1 MRKMFITLAATS
13 ALALGACQSPAA
25 DKVED
30 QAEAQADVID
40 DQADAMPE
48 GPAKEAM
55 ENKADVVEEMGEEK
69 ANAMDDNGEIAPSE
83 TGVGDTPRSKTAVP
97 KQAGRRALGLDSG
110 ALCRVAATFQ
120 RFMTSCD
127 PRHHFVILSPLWGRC
142 GRSVS
147 ALLRHGLPSRRR

>member
-1 MRKMFITLAATS
+1 MRKFVIALAATS

-30 QAEAQADVID
+30 QAEAQADAID

-55 ENKADVVEEMGEEK
+55 EKKADVVEEQGEEK

-83 TGVGDTPRSKTAVP
+83 TGVGDTQPPAEAK
-97 KQAGRRALGLDSG
+97 K
-110 ALCRVAATFQ
+110 
-120 RFMTSCD
+120 
-127 PRHHFVILSPLWGRC
+127 
-142 GRSVS
+142 
-147 ALLRHGLPSRRR
+147 

>member
-1 MRKMFITLAATS
+1 MRKMFIALAVTS

-55 ENKADVVEEMGEEK
+55 EDKADAVEAAGEEK

-83 TGVGDTPRSKTAVP
+83 VGA
-97 KQAGRRALGLDSG
+97 
-110 ALCRVAATFQ
+110 
-120 RFMTSCD
+120 D
-127 PRHHFVILSPLWGRC
+127 P
-142 GRSVS
+142 
-147 ALLRHGLPSRRR
+147 AKK

>member
-1 MRKMFITLAATS
+1 MKKIFISVVATS

-30 QAEAQADVID
+30 QAEAKAEVID

-55 ENKADVVEEMGEEK
+55 EQKADVVEEQGEEK

-83 TGVGDTPRSKTAVP
+83 SGVGDTQK
-97 KQAGRRALGLDSG
+97 K
-110 ALCRVAATFQ
+110 
-120 RFMTSCD
+120 
-127 PRHHFVILSPLWGRC
+127 
-142 GRSVS
+142 
-147 ALLRHGLPSRRR
+147 

>member
-30 QAEAQADVID
+30 QAEAKADAID

-55 ENKADVVEEMGEEK
+55 EQKADVVEEMGEEK
-69 ANAMDDNGEIAPSE
+69 ANAMDDKGEIAPSE
-83 TGVGDTPRSKTAVP
+83 TGVGDTQK
-97 KQAGRRALGLDSG
+97 K
-110 ALCRVAATFQ
+110 
-120 RFMTSCD
+120 
-127 PRHHFVILSPLWGRC
+127 
-142 GRSVS
+142 
-147 ALLRHGLPSRRR
+147 